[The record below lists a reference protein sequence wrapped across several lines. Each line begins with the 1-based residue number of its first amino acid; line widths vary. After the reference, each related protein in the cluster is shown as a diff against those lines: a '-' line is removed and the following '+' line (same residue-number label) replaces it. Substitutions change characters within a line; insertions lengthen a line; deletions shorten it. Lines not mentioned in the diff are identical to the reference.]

1 MKTSLKNPCLECDHH
16 LAGKDKNCEKCKNCE
31 KRLEYVHA
39 IDTSRSSSVSEH
51 VDLEGHGG
59 ADPKSKENL
68 ADKDPIEKHIR
79 SVCQTHGITVE
90 KLRAGTK
97 GKKDPDFQIFRD
109 SIIRELAS
117 GKFGKLSQEK
127 IGEYLNLSGHTVH
140 CRMKIMEIKPMRPRS
155 KKAAKKKAPKTK
167 PMASATTPPD
177 KKVITLALDDHPALY
192 DDLLKLANK
201 KLRTIENQ
209 ALYILLQVQ
218 KRGMPLENTQA

>member
-51 VDLEGHGG
+51 VDLEGYGG
-59 ADPKSKENL
+59 ADPKSIQNL
-68 ADKDPIEKHIR
+68 AGKDPIEKHIR

-97 GKKDPDFQIFRD
+97 GRKDPEFHNIRD
-109 SIIRELAS
+109 SIIRVLAS
-117 GKFGKLSQEK
+117 GKFGKLTQEK
-127 IGEYLNLSGHTVH
+127 IGEYISLSDWAVSQ
-140 CRMKIMEIKPMRPRS
+140 RMKIMETKPVRPRS
-155 KKAAKKKAPKTK
+155 KKASKKKAPKAK
-167 PMASATTPPD
+167 PAAPATRPD
-177 KKVITLALDDHPALY
+177 RKVITLALDDHPELY
-192 DDLLKLANK
+192 NDLLKLSRER
-201 KLRTIENQ
+201 LRTIENQ

-218 KRGMPLENTQA
+218 KRGMTLEKTQP